1 MNPILDWVKPLPMAL
16 EEELGSVSSD
26 EKNNPKLSAMMVV

>member
-16 EEELGSVSSD
+16 EEELGSASS
-26 EKNNPKLSAMMVV
+26 EKNKPKLSAM